1 MTVDGSI
8 EEVTQATANAV
19 ATELNVTVSNVIVTY
34 DSESNTATYNIV
46 SDDYTTLIDFESSI
60 NDANFVANLNAN
72 MGDTL
77 TITSAIAPTVNAEV
91 SVTMNASDVDDVDAA
106 ISEATTYFT
115 DNSFTSVSSGDNI
128 SKFF

>member
-19 ATELNVTVSNVIVTY
+19 ATELNVSISNVIVTY

-91 SVTMNASDVDDVDAA
+91 SVTMDASDVDDVDAA
-106 ISEATTYFT
+106 ISEATTYFI
-115 DNSFTSVSSGDNI
+115 DNSFTSESSGDNI
-128 SKFF
+128 Y